1 MIPGF
6 KWTRTAISE
15 ELQSMVLWKLQMN
28 TSSLYL
34 LNALITFVRKIESDL
49 LIDILDFNH
58 PRTLFNKINKLIRIF
73 FFQHFPNYNDCY
85 YHLLPI
91 YIHAY
96 DDI

>member
-73 FFQHFPNYNDCY
+73 F
-85 YHLLPI
+85 
-91 YIHAY
+91 
-96 DDI
+96 